1 VAGRTTPKGQPDP
14 DQLPTLRE
22 RSPLVWWMAMLM
34 VAALVLGTIGG
45 GLAVLLA

>member
-1 VAGRTTPKGQPDP
+1 MAGRTTPKGQADP
-14 DQLPTLRE
+14 DRFPTLRE

-45 GLAVLLA
+45 GLAVFLA